1 MNMLN
6 QSLDVSGI
14 KLVVADMAG
23 TTMQDLHEVE
33 LCFQKACEATLL
45 NATPEEILAYQGWKK
60 ITVFRKLWANQIGE
74 NNPEVETRAQ
84 VSFAAFTQIL
94 ELHYKNA
101 SVIPTYGT
109 IELFKTLRSLNI
121 KIALTTGFYRSVT
134 DLLLHK
140 LGWLNGLNADGFN
153 ESGLS
158 PIDLSLCSDD
168 VQNGRPAPDMIFLAM
183 EKLGITN
190 PNEVLNIGD
199 TPNDLES
206 GYQAGVKY
214 SLGLT
219 NGTHSLM
226 QLAPFNKHGLLSSM
240 AELHDHFTKQK
251 IALEVA

>member
-6 QSLDVSGI
+6 HYLDLSGI

-33 LCFQKACEATLL
+33 LCFQKACQATQLQ
-45 NATPEEILAYQGWKK
+45 ATAEEILAYQGWKK
-60 ITVFRKLWANQIGE
+60 ITVFEKLWAQQLGANSPDIALK
-74 NNPEVETRAQ
+74 AQ
-84 VSFAAFTQIL
+84 ESFEAFTLIL
-94 ELHYKNA
+94 EDHYKNA
-101 SVIPTYGT
+101 TILPTEGT
-109 IELFKTLRSLNI
+109 EELFKTLRSLDI
-121 KIALTTGFYRSVT
+121 KIALTTGFYRTVT

-140 LGWLNGLNADGFN
+140 LGWINGLNAVGFN
-153 ESGLS
+153 ESGKS

-168 VQNGRPAPDMIFLAM
+168 VVNGRPAPDMIFLAM

-190 PNEVLNIGD
+190 PSEVLNIGD

-206 GYQAGVKY
+206 GYRAGVKY

-219 NGTHSLM
+219 NGTHSLE

-240 AELHDHFTKQK
+240 AELHNLFTTQK
-251 IALEVA
+251 LALEV